1 VTTTKR
7 KMNSVG
13 TFYQNHKDD
22 PNAIAEYL
30 NDALITNDWAV
41 IAKAIG
47 HMIRAQGVT
56 KFANKAR
63 IRRDTLYRMF
73 DGKRSPSLDR
83 VIGVLLAL
91 NIQLLAKPARTG

>member
-1 VTTTKR
+1 MTTKR

-13 TFYQNHKDD
+13 AFYQNHRDD

-30 NDALITNDWAV
+30 NDALITNDSAV

-56 KFANKAR
+56 EFAKKAKV
-63 IRRDTLYRMF
+63 RRDTLYRTF
-73 DGKRSPSLDR
+73 DGKRTPSLDR